1 MRCPVT
7 EVAARD
13 TQNPP
18 SGGLITWR
26 RPGFVSLSVQF
37 QLPGIFLSD
46 VSTAE
51 SMFNPAT

>member
-37 QLPGIFLSD
+37 QLLGIFLGADLSA
-46 VSTAE
+46 SGL
-51 SMFNPAT
+51 PQ